1 MSYMLEYRSTR
12 VPLQELLK
20 EFLYIFL
27 INVRWSWLNRK
38 CFKTTKYDN
47 VHFTR
52 QLCPYGRYIH
62 GDFLRY
68 NTYLVFCILLLLICV

>member
-38 CFKTTKYDN
+38 CFKTTKYDS
-47 VHFTR
+47 VHFTYTSHDNFVR
-52 QLCPYGRYIH
+52 MVDTSTEI
-62 GDFLRY
+62 F
-68 NTYLVFCILLLLICV
+68 